1 VPDLIAG
8 RYEELDDGLARDVEL
23 GRVVRVRWIEST
35 DEVDD
40 PRISHPSVVRVYD
53 VGEHEGRRFAVIEHI
68 HGLLP
73 LALAAPLPPDTA
85 VYVGLHAARALA
97 AAHELGLVHVGEIL
111 VREDGVPKLAGFRS
125 GEAGADVRVL
135 AEALNDAAPALPPL
149 HGATADELIH
159 ELEAIR
165 PTVAKQ
171 ILTPLPRR
179 RSRTLLR
186 IAVALALLALA
197 IGLLFAFRGGT
208 PNRNGTAVTPV
219 PHARSPEQ
227 QARYL
232 SAWLARYSR

>member
-1 VPDLIAG
+1 MIAG
-8 RYEELDDGLARDVEL
+8 RYEELDDGLARDLEL
-23 GRVVRVRWIEST
+23 GRVVRIRWIGST

-73 LALAAPLPPDTA
+73 LALAGPLPPDTA

-97 AAHELGLVHVGEIL
+97 AAHELGLVHMGEIL
-111 VREDGVPKLAGFRS
+111 IRDDGVPKLAGFRR
-125 GEAGADVRVL
+125 GEPGPDVRAL
-135 AEALNDAAPALPPL
+135 GEALNDAAPALPPL
-149 HGATADELIH
+149 RGATADELIA

-171 ILTPLPRR
+171 VLTPLPRR
-179 RSRTLLR
+179 RPHTLVWVV
-186 IAVALALLALA
+186 AALALIAVV
-197 IGLLFAFRGGT
+197 IGLLFALRGGT
-208 PNRNGTAVTPV
+208 KKTDGAAVQPV
-219 PHARSPEQ
+219 PHARSAEQ
-227 QARYL
+227 QARNL

>member
-1 VPDLIAG
+1 MIAG
-8 RYEELDDGLARDVEL
+8 RYEEIDDGLARDLEL
-23 GRVVRVRWIEST
+23 GRVVRIRWIEST

-53 VGEHEGRRFAVIEHI
+53 VGEHDGRRFAVIEHI

-73 LALAAPLPPDTA
+73 LSLAGPLPPDTA

-97 AAHELGLVHVGEIL
+97 AAHELGLVHMGEIL
-111 VREDGVPKLAGFRS
+111 VRDDGVPKLAGFRR
-125 GEAGADVRVL
+125 GDAGADVRAL

-149 HGATADELIH
+149 RGTTADELVR

-171 ILTPLPRR
+171 VLTPLPPRR
-179 RSRTLLR
+179 PRTLLW
-186 IAVALALLALA
+186 IVVALAVVALV
-197 IGLLFAFRGGT
+197 IGLLFALRGGT
-208 PNRNGTAVTPV
+208 KQANGDAVSPV

-227 QARYL
+227 QARNL
-232 SAWLARYSR
+232 SSWLARYSR

>member
-1 VPDLIAG
+1 MIAG
-8 RYEELDDGLARDVEL
+8 RYEPLEDGLARDLEL
-23 GRVVRVRWIEST
+23 GRVVRIRWIEST

-97 AAHELGLVHVGEIL
+97 SAHELGLVHMGEIL
-111 VREDGVPKLAGFRS
+111 VRGDGVPKLAGFRR
-125 GEAGADVRVL
+125 GVAGADVRAL

-149 HGATADELIH
+149 RGTTAEELIR
-159 ELEAIR
+159 ELEDIR
-165 PTVAKQ
+165 PTVARQ
-171 ILTPLPRR
+171 VLTPLPRR
-179 RSRTLLR
+179 RSRTLLWVV
-186 IAVALALLALA
+186 AALALVALV
-197 IGLLFAFRGGT
+197 IGLLFAYRGGKT
-208 PNRNGTAVTPV
+208 NRNGTAVTPV

-227 QARYL
+227 QARNL
-232 SAWLARYSR
+232 SAWLERYSSR